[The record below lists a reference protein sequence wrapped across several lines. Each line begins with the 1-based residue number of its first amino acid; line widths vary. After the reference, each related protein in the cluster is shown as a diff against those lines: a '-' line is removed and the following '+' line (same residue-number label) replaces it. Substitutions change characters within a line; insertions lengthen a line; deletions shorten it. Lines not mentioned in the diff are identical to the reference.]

1 MSKTCISVRQFQ
13 NILEL
18 LNPSMDDFLYIY
30 DLKNDFF
37 CISPSAVERFYME
50 RNEFHEVEE
59 HLRKIVHS
67 ADFEM
72 LEKDLI
78 QVFNDEKQ
86 FHNMQ
91 YRWLGRDG
99 KAIWINC
106 RGQVTRDDAG
116 RPEYLIGCI
125 NEMGK
130 AQKADNI
137 CGLLG
142 EAGLQQEINKLK
154 EGRKSG
160 FLMRLGIDNFREINE
175 NKGIE
180 YGDMILRRT
189 AECIQSFLSPEQKL
203 YRIVA
208 DEFAVV
214 DLSGRTARDARGLY
228 YNIRWRIDRF
238 IEECGYEVFYTL
250 SAGIL
255 ELDAFNNQEYNNLSM
270 ISEFTLA
277 EAKKRGKN
285 QSYTFKKDDYDKFKR
300 KRKLIHVM
308 RQSVNNDFAGF
319 EAYFQPIMN
328 ITDGKL
334 ANAETL
340 LRFKSEEFGWVSP
353 VEFVPLLEES
363 GLIIPVGRW
372 VLRQAMDACKR
383 IRSSIPNFCISVN
396 VSTIQILKSN
406 VLRDIQEGLEEF
418 DLSPSGISVEL
429 TESGFFETDDYYM
442 RFFNGLRD
450 IGIKMALDDFGTGYS
465 NFHYLYNLSPD
476 TIKIDRSFTAK
487 AMGNDYEYG
496 LLKHMVDMAHSINL
510 KMCIEGIETEEELIK
525 VNEMGSDYIQ
535 GYFFGSP
542 CSFDAFVAQHVS

>member
-1 MSKTCISVRQFQ
+1 MSKACISVRQFQ
-13 NILEL
+13 NMLEI
-18 LNPSMDDFLYIY
+18 LNPSMDDFLYLY
-30 DLKNDFF
+30 DVKNDFF
-37 CISPSAVERFYME
+37 CISPSAVDRFYME
-50 RNEFHEVEE
+50 RSYFYDVEE

-67 ADFEM
+67 ADFRM
-72 LEKDLI
+72 LENDLL
-78 QVFNDEKQ
+78 QVLNEEKE

-99 KAIWINC
+99 KAVWINC
-106 RGQVTRDDAG
+106 RGQITQDEMG
-116 RPEYLIGCI
+116 NPEFLIGCI
-125 NEMGK
+125 NEIGR
-130 AQKADNI
+130 AQEADNI
-137 CGLLG
+137 SGLLG
-142 EAGLQQEINKLK
+142 ESGLQQEINKLK
-154 EGRKSG
+154 NSKISG

-180 YGDMILRRT
+180 YGDLILRRT

-214 DLSGRTARDARGLY
+214 DLSGRDARDARGLY
-228 YNIRWRIDRF
+228 YNIRWKTDRL
-238 IEECGYEVFYTL
+238 IEENGYEVFYTL

-255 ELDAFNNQEYNNLSM
+255 ELDALENQGYDNMSM

-285 QSYTFKKDDYDKFKR
+285 QSYTFKAKDYDVFKR

-308 RQSVNNDFAGF
+308 RQSVNNNFEGF

-340 LRFKSEEFGWVSP
+340 LRYKTEEFGWVSP
-353 VEFVPLLEES
+353 VEFIPLLEES

-372 VLRQAMDACKR
+372 VLRQAMAACKQ

-406 VLRDIQEGLEEF
+406 VLGDIQEGLREF
-418 DLSPSGISVEL
+418 DLSPSAISVEL
-429 TESGFFETDDYYM
+429 TESGFFETDEYYM

-465 NFHYLYNLSPD
+465 NFHYLYNLNPD
-476 TIKIDRSFTAK
+476 TIKIDRSFTLK

-496 LLKHMVDMAHSINL
+496 LLKHMVDMAHSVNL

-525 VNEMGSDYIQ
+525 VNAMGSDYIQ

-542 CSFDAFVAQHVS
+542 CSFEAFVAQHVS